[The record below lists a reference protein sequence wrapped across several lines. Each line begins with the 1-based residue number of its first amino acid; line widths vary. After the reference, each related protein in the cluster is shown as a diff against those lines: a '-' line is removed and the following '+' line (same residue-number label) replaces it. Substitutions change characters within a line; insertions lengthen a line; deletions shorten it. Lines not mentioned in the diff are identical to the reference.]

1 MIAIKVPKQKIFM
14 SKLLTGGLFDDYL
27 VEEVV
32 IDTYNTFTIDGHVH
46 NEFYKNANSDENEI
60 IAEDFSKWEKL
71 RPICLELI
79 KGKQTPLGFKFV
91 LRLSDSGKAKIFKDL
106 DSDISADQV
115 SFGINI
121 RYSSGE
127 VVITTGVFCSIFT
140 LDKEAEKAWD
150 NYVPSF
156 LESNDIETEIL

>member
-1 MIAIKVPKQKIFM
+1 MIAIKVLKQKNFM
-14 SKLLTGGLFDDYL
+14 AKLLTSELFDDFL

-32 IDTYNTFTIDGHVH
+32 IDSYNTFSIDGHIH
-46 NEFYKNANSDENEI
+46 KEFYKNANEEDEGCPK
-60 IAEDFSKWEKL
+60 EDFSKWEKI
-71 RPICLELI
+71 RPICLSLI

-91 LRLSDSGKAKIFKDL
+91 LLLSNEQKASLFENMY
-106 DSDISADQV
+106 SDISMDQV

-121 RYSSGE
+121 KFSSGE
-127 VVITTGVFCSIFT
+127 VVITTGVNYSIFT

-156 LESNDIETEIL
+156 LESNDIETDIL